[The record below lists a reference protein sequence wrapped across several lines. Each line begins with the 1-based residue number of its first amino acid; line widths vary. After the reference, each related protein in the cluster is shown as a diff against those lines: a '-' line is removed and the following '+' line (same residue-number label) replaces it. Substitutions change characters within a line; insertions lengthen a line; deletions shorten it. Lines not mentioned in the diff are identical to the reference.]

1 MLDFAAF
8 ITCAAVVFF
17 AGRKLSYFG
26 DVISHL
32 TGLGRAWI
40 GLILLATVTSL
51 PELISG
57 ISAVAIVQE
66 PDLAVGGILGS
77 CAFNLF
83 VFAVMDYFVS
93 RNKPIFSVAS
103 QNHVLAAIMGILL
116 FAVTGV
122 SLFLPDDIIILPWL
136 GLTSF
141 SFIIIYLL
149 SMRMIYRFEMNHIRN
164 AKTEREQEKESG
176 PGAAITLKKAAW
188 MFGLFSI
195 IIIVMA
201 LFLPYFAERIA
212 DKTGLGKSFVG
223 MLFLA
228 ASTVLPEIAVS
239 IGAIR
244 QGFVDL
250 AAGNLLGSNLFNI
263 FILFV
268 DDLFYTKGHLLK
280 DASQANI
287 VPVFSLIIMASL
299 VIMGLIYRPA
309 IKKTR
314 LSVIAVL
321 ILAVYVVNMIL
332 LYRLTS

>member
-8 ITCAAVVFF
+8 IACAAVVFF
-17 AGRKLSYFG
+17 AGRKLSYYG

-57 ISAVAIVQE
+57 ISAVAIVEE

-83 VFAVMDYFVS
+83 VFAAMDYFVS
-93 RNKPIFSVAS
+93 RSKPIFSMAS
-103 QNHVLAAIMGILL
+103 QNHVLAAIMGIIL
-116 FAVTGV
+116 FAITGA
-122 SLFLPDDIIILPWL
+122 SLFLPEDIIILPWI

-141 SFIIIYLL
+141 SFIIVYFL
-149 SMRMIYRFEMNHIRN
+149 SMRMIYRFEMKQLVEM
-164 AKTEREQEKESG
+164 KTEQKKETKPGQEIS
-176 PGAAITLKKAAW
+176 LKKAAW
-188 MFGLFSI
+188 MFGVFSLI
-195 IIIVMA
+195 IITMA

-244 QGFVDL
+244 QGLVDL
-250 AAGNLLGSNLFNI
+250 AAGNLMGSNLFNI
-263 FILFV
+263 FILFI
-268 DDLFYTKGHLLK
+268 DDVFYTKGHLLK
-280 DASQANI
+280 DASEANI

-299 VIMGLIYRPA
+299 VIMGLTYRPDL
-309 IKKTR
+309 KKTR
-314 LSVIAVL
+314 LSAIALL